1 MLEILLLRFGIF
13 EIQEVCKGSIVYAV
27 RGLGH
32 LQRQQD
38 ICSQQS
44 RELSV
49 GFTGGQFP

>member
-1 MLEILLLRFGIF
+1 MVEILLVRLGIF
-13 EIQEVCKGSIVYAV
+13 EIQEVFKDSIVYAV

-38 ICSQQS
+38 ICSQWR
-44 RELSV
+44 REESV